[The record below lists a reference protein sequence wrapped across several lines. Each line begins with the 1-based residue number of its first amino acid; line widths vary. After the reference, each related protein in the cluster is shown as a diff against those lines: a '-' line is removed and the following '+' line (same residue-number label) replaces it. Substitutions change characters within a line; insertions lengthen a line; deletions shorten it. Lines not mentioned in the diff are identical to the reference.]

1 MFQRDYLMRQFEQ
14 LGQVL
19 AKVMGFKER
28 GDYKSAM
35 EIIEESSQKM
45 LQEQLDF
52 FEELPDENFTEAILE
67 KGTEN
72 LEYLHIAAE
81 LLFQKADIQLK
92 ENNEEKAISNLKKS
106 LMLFEYVQMN
116 DTTYSLDR
124 DFKMETIKKILGL

>member
-19 AKVMGFKER
+19 AKVMGFKEK

-35 EIIEESSQKM
+35 EIIEESSEKM
-45 LQEQLDF
+45 LKEQLDF
-52 FEELPDENFTEAILE
+52 FEELPDENFTETLLE

-81 LLFQKADIQLK
+81 LLFHKADIQLK

-124 DFKMETIKKILGL
+124 DFKMEIIKKILGV